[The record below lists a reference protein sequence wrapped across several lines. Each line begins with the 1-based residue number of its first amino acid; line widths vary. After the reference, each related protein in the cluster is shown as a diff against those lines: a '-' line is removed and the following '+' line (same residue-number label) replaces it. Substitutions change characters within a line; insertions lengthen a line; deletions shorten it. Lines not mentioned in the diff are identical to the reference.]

1 MEMAYAEARASLN
14 KDMTLR
20 RWATAHGGVYVP
32 ITDSQQ
38 SVPFLSHV
46 PGRDVTTT
54 DGRRLTLLNP
64 ATVVRQMMD
73 RYAADYGV
81 KGRITGLKYLNPA
94 NAPDEWEKRQIE
106 IFQHGDRDEVWEVSE
121 IDGKPYLRHL
131 RAMYMEEGC
140 EKCHAILGYKFGDI
154 RGATG
159 LNLPLEKYYEQIR
172 RGRFDL
178 GLTHGLIWLI
188 GLCGI
193 GVSSGMLR
201 RRDLELS
208 QSKSIIDSTDDAII
222 GKTFD
227 GIIVSWN
234 PGAERLFGY
243 TTEEAIGS
251 RMQLLLPPDREDE
264 EPAILARISR
274 GERIDRLETVCQCK
288 DGRLIDISATIS
300 PIRDAKGKVVG
311 ASKIARDITDRKR
324 AETEAR
330 RATAMLQEAI
340 GSVAEGFTIYDEND
354 RLVTCNEAYRDIYRT
369 SSDLIVPGASFE
381 EIVRNGAERGQ
392 YRDAVGRVDAWV
404 EERVRRHQA
413 ADGSQIEQQLDDGRC
428 LLIVE
433 YRTPSGFIVGN
444 RIDITARKAAEA
456 ELDRHRN
463 NLEEQVQARTR
474 ELTQAKEAA
483 EAANI
488 AKSAFLANMSH
499 EIRTPMNAIIGMTQL
514 ALATELAPRQRNY
527 LEKVDSAANG
537 LLGIINGILDFSK
550 IEADKMELES
560 TDFSLDQVIQHLKD
574 INATQAQEKGLELRF
589 DIGIDVP
596 GTLVGDALRLEQVL
610 TNLINN
616 AIKFTDRGNITLA
629 IHRIPADSGRVRLRF
644 DVADTGIGLNENQRQ
659 HLFNPFTQAD
669 SSTTRKYGGTG
680 LGLSICKRLVEMME
694 GEIGVESVPGIGSTF
709 FFSASF
715 GVQTGQPQITSDES
729 RLQHLALGDEQRLHG
744 AFLLLVEDNEVNR
757 ELTLDILGYA
767 GIRADV
773 AVNGAEAVEMVSR
786 ADYDGVL
793 MDCQMPVMDGYEATR
808 KIRADAHYAD
818 LPIIAMTANA
828 LPGDR
833 DKCIASGM
841 NEQITKPINVRQLFL
856 ILDRW

>member
-1 MEMAYAEARASLN
+1 MSMNKLPHIGSIFDRRSIRYPFVRLILLVTLLGVGLALITDAVLTLDHQRKDIHRTLTAAANAAGTAASAAVAFHDAKAAREVLKMFEAYPEIKAAALYRQEGHRLASYGDERLLPSDAHAIGPSASDIVPLANTATLHLPILVDDTPLGTVYIQARLDAFWRTYLSAVATTFFAGISIGLLVLVLALRFLNRIILPVRQLAEAANDARLQQDFIPRA
-14 KDMTLR
+14 
-20 RWATAHGGVYVP
+20 
-32 ITDSQQ
+32 I
-38 SVPFLSHV
+38 
-46 PGRDVTTT
+46 
-54 DGRRLTLLNP
+54 P
-64 ATVVRQMMD
+64 AED
-73 RYAADYGV
+73 
-81 KGRITGLKYLNPA
+81 N
-94 NAPDEWEKRQIE
+94 E
-106 IFQHGDRDEVWEVSE
+106 IGD
-121 IDGKPYLRHL
+121 L
-131 RAMYMEEGC
+131 
-140 EKCHAILGYKFGDI
+140 
-154 RGATG
+154 
-159 LNLPLEKYYEQIR
+159 
-172 RGRFDL
+172 
-178 GLTHGLIWLI
+178 
-188 GLCGI
+188 
-193 GVSSGMLR
+193 
-201 RRDLELS
+201 
-208 QSKSIIDSTDDAII
+208 
-222 GKTFD
+222 
-227 GIIVSWN
+227 
-234 PGAERLFGY
+234 
-243 TTEEAIGS
+243 
-251 RMQLLLPPDREDE
+251 
-264 EPAILARISR
+264 
-274 GERIDRLETVCQCK
+274 
-288 DGRLIDISATIS
+288 
-300 PIRDAKGKVVG
+300 
-311 ASKIARDITDRKR
+311 
-324 AETEAR
+324 
-330 RATAMLQEAI
+330 
-340 GSVAEGFTIYDEND
+340 
-354 RLVTCNEAYRDIYRT
+354 
-369 SSDLIVPGASFE
+369 
-381 EIVRNGAERGQ
+381 
-392 YRDAVGRVDAWV
+392 
-404 EERVRRHQA
+404 
-413 ADGSQIEQQLDDGRC
+413 
-428 LLIVE
+428 
-433 YRTPSGFIVGN
+433 VGN
-444 RIDITARKAAEA
+444 FNALLVEIEAGRKLQQNQKD
-456 ELDRHRN
+456 ELGH
-463 NLEEQVQARTR
+463 LVESRTR
-474 ELTQAKEAA
+474 ELSRANRELAAAKEAA
-483 EAANI
+483 ESATQ
-488 AKSAFLANMSH
+488 AKSDFLANMSH

-589 DIGIDVP
+589 NIGIDVP

-715 GVQTGQPQITSDES
+715 GAQAGQPQITSDES

-757 ELTLDILGYA
+757 ELTLDILSYA

-856 ILDRW
+856 ILDRWVKLQRPRDDTAVASAALHETSMPQLAGVNMDEAMECVNGNIALYRKLLMLFREKQADAVEHIRAAWQSGDRETAARLAHTLRGLAANIGAEELVNKIRELEAALRNGQDELAASWLKEVDQSQQALLGEIDRAMPRGSS

>member
-1 MEMAYAEARASLN
+1 MNKLPHIGSIFDRRSIRYPFVRLILLVTLLGVGLALITDAVLTLDHQRKDIHRTLTAAANAAGTAASAAVAFHDAKAAREVLKMFEAYPEIKAAALYRQEGHRLASYGDERLLPSDAHAIGPSASDIVPLANTATLHLPILVDDTPLGTVYIQARLDAFWRTYLSAVATTFFAGISIGLLVLVLALRFLNRIILPVRQLAEAANDARLQQDFIPRA
-14 KDMTLR
+14 
-20 RWATAHGGVYVP
+20 
-32 ITDSQQ
+32 I
-38 SVPFLSHV
+38 
-46 PGRDVTTT
+46 
-54 DGRRLTLLNP
+54 P
-64 ATVVRQMMD
+64 AED
-73 RYAADYGV
+73 
-81 KGRITGLKYLNPA
+81 N
-94 NAPDEWEKRQIE
+94 E
-106 IFQHGDRDEVWEVSE
+106 IGD
-121 IDGKPYLRHL
+121 L
-131 RAMYMEEGC
+131 
-140 EKCHAILGYKFGDI
+140 
-154 RGATG
+154 
-159 LNLPLEKYYEQIR
+159 
-172 RGRFDL
+172 
-178 GLTHGLIWLI
+178 
-188 GLCGI
+188 
-193 GVSSGMLR
+193 
-201 RRDLELS
+201 
-208 QSKSIIDSTDDAII
+208 
-222 GKTFD
+222 
-227 GIIVSWN
+227 
-234 PGAERLFGY
+234 
-243 TTEEAIGS
+243 
-251 RMQLLLPPDREDE
+251 
-264 EPAILARISR
+264 
-274 GERIDRLETVCQCK
+274 
-288 DGRLIDISATIS
+288 
-300 PIRDAKGKVVG
+300 
-311 ASKIARDITDRKR
+311 
-324 AETEAR
+324 
-330 RATAMLQEAI
+330 
-340 GSVAEGFTIYDEND
+340 
-354 RLVTCNEAYRDIYRT
+354 
-369 SSDLIVPGASFE
+369 
-381 EIVRNGAERGQ
+381 
-392 YRDAVGRVDAWV
+392 
-404 EERVRRHQA
+404 
-413 ADGSQIEQQLDDGRC
+413 
-428 LLIVE
+428 
-433 YRTPSGFIVGN
+433 VGN
-444 RIDITARKAAEA
+444 FNALLVEIEAGRKLQQNQKD
-456 ELDRHRN
+456 ELGH
-463 NLEEQVQARTR
+463 LVESRTR
-474 ELTQAKEAA
+474 ELSRANRELAAAKEAA
-483 EAANI
+483 ESATQ
-488 AKSAFLANMSH
+488 AKSDFLANMSH

-589 DIGIDVP
+589 NIGIDVP
-596 GTLVGDALRLEQVL
+596 GTLVGDALRLEQIL

-629 IHRIPADSGRVRLRF
+629 ILRIPADSGRVRLRF

-757 ELTLDILGYA
+757 ELTLDILSYA

-786 ADYDGVL
+786 VDYDGVL

-856 ILDRW
+856 ILDRWVKSQPPREDTAVASAALHETSMPQLAGVNMDEAMECVNGNIALYRKLLMLFREKQADAVEHIRAAWQSGDHETAARLAHTLRGLAANIGAEDLVNKIRELEAALRNGQDELAASWLKEVDQFQQALLGEIDRAMPRGSS